1 MLTRQKFVVSSVA
14 LMVTLAGSVH
24 AQKVARPGGGSNT
37 LFPVTVDFRCPVSA
51 ECLVPDQIEGDTLGP
66 YRGTTPAGSTTTPEG
81 LASNYGGY
89 FTEGNLLLFSLK
101 SGFGRFISFAFT
113 RPAGTA
119 PCVASGTCRKAFT
132 SAITDVSLPGSR
144 TYPVD
149 AMGTDLPTGFMS
161 IPVGQSARA
170 RLFLNF
176 ADPAGRDILWTVR
189 FDPALHPGSTLL
201 TVTRPASNKW
211 IVEAIESDIA
221 GLVSANNS
229 GKIVKINEGYY
240 TMPFR
245 LTVTK

>member
-1 MLTRQKFVVSSVA
+1 MPTRQRFVVSSVA
-14 LMVTLAGSVH
+14 LIVTLAGSVH
-24 AQKVARPGGGSNT
+24 AQKAAKPGGGSNT
-37 LFPVTVDFRCPVSA
+37 LFPVTVEFRCPVSA
-51 ECLVPDQIEGDTLGP
+51 ECLVPDQIEGDSLGP
-66 YRGTTPAGSTTTPEG
+66 YRGTTPAGSTTTQEG

-89 FTEGNLLLFSLK
+89 FTEGNLLLFALK

-132 SAITDVSLPGSR
+132 SAITDVSVPGSR

-149 AMGTDLPTGFMS
+149 AVGTDLPNGFMS

-189 FDPALHPGSTLL
+189 FDPALHPGSTHL
-201 TVTRPASNKW
+201 TVTRPESNKW

-229 GKIVKINEGYY
+229 GKIVKINEGNY
-240 TMPFR
+240 TMPFKI
-245 LTVTK
+245 TVTK